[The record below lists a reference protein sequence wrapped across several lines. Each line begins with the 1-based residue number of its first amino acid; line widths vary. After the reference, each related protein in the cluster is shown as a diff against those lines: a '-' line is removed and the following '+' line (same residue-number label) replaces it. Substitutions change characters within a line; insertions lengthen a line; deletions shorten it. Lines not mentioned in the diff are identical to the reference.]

1 MTDFDTNGK
10 ITIGSEYPMY
20 LENVEY
26 SVIYS
31 GAFAVA
37 LSHLKEETG
46 REDHGN
52 ESV

>member
-1 MTDFDTNGK
+1 
-10 ITIGSEYPMY
+10 MY

-26 SVIYS
+26 SVIYNS
-31 GAFAVA
+31 AFVVA
-37 LSHLKEETG
+37 LRRIAGKAG

>member
-1 MTDFDTNGK
+1 MTDFDNDGK

-26 SVIYS
+26 SVIYN
-31 GAFAVA
+31 GAFAAA
-37 LSHLKEETG
+37 LRRLIDKAG

>member
-1 MTDFDTNGK
+1 MTDFDTDGK

-26 SVIYS
+26 SVIYN
-31 GAFAVA
+31 GAFAAA
-37 LSHLKEETG
+37 LRCLKEEAG
-46 REDHGN
+46 RGDLGN

>member
-1 MTDFDTNGK
+1 LTDFDTNGK

-26 SVIYS
+26 SVIYN
-31 GAFAVA
+31 GAFAA
-37 LSHLKEETG
+37 AQRRLEEKAG

>member
-26 SVIYS
+26 SVIYN
-31 GAFAVA
+31 GAFAA
-37 LSHLKEETG
+37 AQRRLEEKTG

>member
-26 SVIYS
+26 SVIDN
-31 GAFAVA
+31 GAFAET
-37 LSHLKEETG
+37 LRRLKDKTG

>member
-26 SVIYS
+26 SVIYN
-31 GAFAVA
+31 GAFAA
-37 LSHLKEETG
+37 AQRRLEEKAG

>member
-26 SVIYS
+26 SVIYN
-31 GAFAVA
+31 GAFAA
-37 LSHLKEETG
+37 AQRRLEEKVG